1 MLTSSLHFMYG
12 PGEDALKLTRE
23 YADARNIS
31 GLMTNGTSRTEQKL
45 CMTTASSC
53 IKEAGFWIPQ
63 FVLFLG
69 QFISGIG
76 IGLFWS
82 VGVAYMD
89 DNTSKAKSPA
99 MLSRLTKA
107 LMILRFIN

>member
-23 YADARNIS
+23 YADSRNIS
-31 GLMTNGTSRTEQKL
+31 GLLTNATISRTDQKL
-45 CMTTASSC
+45 CMANESSC
-53 IKEAGFWIPQ
+53 IKEAGIWIPQ
-63 FVLFLG
+63 AVLFLG

-76 IGLFWS
+76 IGLFWT
-82 VGVAYMD
+82 VGVSYMD

-99 MLSRLTKA
+99 LLSK
-107 LMILRFIN
+107 FIN